1 MIMDKIL
8 FINACVRPCSR
19 TLELA
24 KTLLQRLKGEILE
37 VRLQEMPMVELDLNG
52 LEKRDQAAQKND
64 FSDPVFTAAK
74 QFAAADIIVI
84 AAPYWDLMFP
94 ATLKTYLENITISG
108 ITFRYSE
115 QGRPESLC
123 KAKALHYVTTSGGF
137 IGQNDFGF
145 SYIKALAQNFFGI
158 NELYRYAA
166 EGLDIFRADVDA
178 IMGKTKTEITGDV
191 QAQTIPYPEKYGNS
205 PSLDGASSFCGITEH
220 PQSRY
225 YVANDFF
232 HMKSDAT
239 LHILPQFKTYQQTT
253 EYTCGAASALM
264 VLNWFGQKQYHEK
277 AVAGLLETDCVKGSS
292 VENIADLFDLIGW
305 NVDAHASTDR
315 RFSTVED
322 AEKTIIDYIDRG
334 IPIMVDWVDW
344 AGHWQV
350 LIGIDTCGTDTP
362 YDDVLIFADPYDVT
376 DHKQDGYYTYPL
388 GRFFGM
394 WREGPCTEK
403 AKPYQQPFV
412 AAWPK

>member
-1 MIMDKIL
+1 MDKIL

-24 KTLLQRLKGEILE
+24 KTLLKRLKGEILE
-37 VRLQEMPMVELDLNG
+37 VRLQEMPMAALDLNG

-145 SYIKALAQNFFGI
+145 SYVKALAQNFFGI

-166 EGLDIFRADVDA
+166 EGLDIFGADVET
-178 IMGKTKTEITGDV
+178 IM
-191 QAQTIPYPEKYGNS
+191 
-205 PSLDGASSFCGITEH
+205 
-220 PQSRY
+220 R
-225 YVANDFF
+225 
-232 HMKSDAT
+232 
-239 LHILPQFKTYQQTT
+239 
-253 EYTCGAASALM
+253 
-264 VLNWFGQKQYHEK
+264 
-277 AVAGLLETDCVKGSS
+277 
-292 VENIADLFDLIGW
+292 
-305 NVDAHASTDR
+305 
-315 RFSTVED
+315 
-322 AEKTIIDYIDRG
+322 
-334 IPIMVDWVDW
+334 
-344 AGHWQV
+344 
-350 LIGIDTCGTDTP
+350 
-362 YDDVLIFADPYDVT
+362 
-376 DHKQDGYYTYPL
+376 
-388 GRFFGM
+388 
-394 WREGPCTEK
+394 K
-403 AKPYQQPFV
+403 AKVEIGEASGEYRIS
-412 AAWPK
+412 

>member
-1 MIMDKIL
+1 MPLSYWNFWFVIMDKIL

-37 VRLQEMPMVELDLNG
+37 VRLQEMPMVALDLNG
-52 LEKRDQAAQKND
+52 LEKRDQAAQKNA

-145 SYIKALAQNFFGI
+145 SYVKALAQNFFGI

-166 EGLDIFRADVDA
+166 EGLDIFGADVET
-178 IMGKTKTEITGDV
+178 IM
-191 QAQTIPYPEKYGNS
+191 
-205 PSLDGASSFCGITEH
+205 
-220 PQSRY
+220 R
-225 YVANDFF
+225 
-232 HMKSDAT
+232 
-239 LHILPQFKTYQQTT
+239 
-253 EYTCGAASALM
+253 
-264 VLNWFGQKQYHEK
+264 
-277 AVAGLLETDCVKGSS
+277 
-292 VENIADLFDLIGW
+292 
-305 NVDAHASTDR
+305 
-315 RFSTVED
+315 
-322 AEKTIIDYIDRG
+322 
-334 IPIMVDWVDW
+334 
-344 AGHWQV
+344 
-350 LIGIDTCGTDTP
+350 
-362 YDDVLIFADPYDVT
+362 
-376 DHKQDGYYTYPL
+376 
-388 GRFFGM
+388 
-394 WREGPCTEK
+394 K
-403 AKPYQQPFV
+403 AKVEIGEASGEYRIS
-412 AAWPK
+412 